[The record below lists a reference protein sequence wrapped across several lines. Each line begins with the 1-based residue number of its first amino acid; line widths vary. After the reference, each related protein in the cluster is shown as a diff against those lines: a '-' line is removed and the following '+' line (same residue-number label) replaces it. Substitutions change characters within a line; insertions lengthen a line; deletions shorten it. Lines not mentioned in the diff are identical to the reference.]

1 MGRRTGVDA
10 EQVGCKTGGTQDRR
24 ADAGQ
29 VGCKTGGLEDRG
41 RCRTGRMQD
50 RWDAR
55 LKGSRM
61 GGNLDRWNA
70 RLKGCRM
77 GGNLDRWDARLR
89 EGGNVWRDKGCGGT
103 HKSKSFDA
111 CSKTKFFAWTVDTQ
125 PEPMCS
131 VYWKLVFKNMHVW
144 G

>member
-89 EGGNVWRDKGCGGT
+89 EEGNVWRDKDVEGRIRARVLLLAAKRNFLLGHPT
-103 HKSKSFDA
+103 
-111 CSKTKFFAWTVDTQ
+111 
-125 PEPMCS
+125 
-131 VYWKLVFKNMHVW
+131 
-144 G
+144 